1 LSKLIAI
8 IDDEPEMEFF
18 YSLVLE
24 NALKTE
30 AVRLKFFHDSRDFF
44 DWFIVNE
51 PDLILSDINMP
62 FITGPE
68 LCRAVKLTGRTVPIY
83 LISGSDESEFRE
95 ILSEIAECRFLT
107 KPLNT
112 THFQNFVDLDLNL
125 PLA

>member
-1 LSKLIAI
+1 
-8 IDDEPEMEFF
+8 MEFF

-24 NALKTE
+24 KALKSE
-30 AVRLKFFHDSRDFF
+30 ALRLKFFQDSRDFF
-44 DWFIVNE
+44 DWFVVNE

-62 FITGPE
+62 FISGPE
-68 LCRAVKLTGRTVPIY
+68 LCRAVKLTGRNVPIY
-83 LISGSDESEFRE
+83 LISGSDENEFQE

-112 THFQNFVDLDLNL
+112 AHFQNFVDLDLNL

>member
-1 LSKLIAI
+1 LPKLIAI

-24 NALKTE
+24 KALKSSQLT
-30 AVRLKFFHDSRDFF
+30 LKFFQDSRDFF
-44 DWFIVNE
+44 EWFVSND

-62 FITGPE
+62 FISGPE
-68 LCRAVKLTGRTVPIY
+68 LCHAIKLTGRSIPIY
-83 LISGSDESEFRE
+83 LISGSDEQDYLDVLNE
-95 ILSEIAECRFLT
+95 IDECRFLT

-112 THFQNFVDLDLNL
+112 SHFQHLIGLDLNL

>member
-1 LSKLIAI
+1 LPKLIAI

-24 NALKTE
+24 KALKSSQLT
-30 AVRLKFFHDSRDFF
+30 LKFFQDSRDFF
-44 DWFIVNE
+44 DWFVSSE

-62 FITGPE
+62 FISGPE
-68 LCRAVKLTGRTVPIY
+68 LCHAIRLTGRTIPIY
-83 LISGSDESEFRE
+83 LVSGSDERDYKE
-95 ILSEIAECRFLT
+95 ILNEIDECRFLT

-112 THFQNFVDLDLNL
+112 SRFQHLVGLDLNL